1 MGHHGED
8 GRIRSERWLT
18 MLSIDLTGRV
28 ALITGGTRGIGRA
41 VVDVLA
47 RAGARIALCAR
58 TEADVARTVEEL
70 GGFPKAAGLAVD
82 LAHPDSAQRVV
93 DLAVE
98 RHGRLDIL
106 VNNAV
111 TSVQNTFQG
120 LSEDDWTLHIQTKLL
135 AYVRMCRAALPHLE
149 ASGHGRVVNLA
160 GMAARQVTD
169 FRMTNG
175 AVNAAVTNFGKHLAE
190 QCGRRGITVNT
201 LHPGLT
207 QTPRLEE
214 GLERWARL
222 DGISVDEERAK
233 RQADIPIGRFIR
245 AEELGHLVA
254 FLSSDAAAAITGQAI
269 AVDGGTGRGIP
280 Y

>member
-1 MGHHGED
+1 
-8 GRIRSERWLT
+8 

-41 VVDVLA
+41 VAEVLA
-47 RAGARIALCAR
+47 RAGARIAVCAR

-120 LSEDDWTLHIQTKLL
+120 LSEEDWTLHIQTKLL